1 LIYESILD
9 TDVLIWYLRGN
20 QKALELIDSLDRFCI
35 SSVTYMEL
43 IQGMRDKKELKLLQQ
58 TLKSWGVK
66 IIFIS
71 EEISAKA
78 LFFMEEYFLSHSMQL
93 ADSLIAATASNY
105 GLELITANDKH
116 YKVVKEL
123 DIKVFRPK

>member
-1 LIYESILD
+1 LIYESIVD